1 MGSKISPKF
10 RGDLSHDA
18 SMVAWHIYLN
28 ENRKINHSCRQIYQS
43 HGWYG
48 MGVFVETDLTYT
60 YPLVQKDG
68 PPPPQNTFF
77 YIFRWFLYIF
87 IVFHSTKTP
96 MYPFLR

>member
-1 MGSKISPKF
+1 MVESPLWNKKKALLKMGSKISPKF

-48 MGVFVETDLTYT
+48 MGVFVETDLT
-60 YPLVQKDG
+60 LSSRLRLR
-68 PPPPQNTFF
+68 PPILTHVAF
-77 YIFRWFLYIF
+77 
-87 IVFHSTKTP
+87 K
-96 MYPFLR
+96 